1 MRLACFVACL
11 ALLVPAAQAQMYKCV
26 DANGRVQYSDKPLP
40 GCKGG
45 PVDIQPIP
53 PLSGQVA
60 SPPPPSSNAQQDADF
75 KRRQMERER
84 QETFEKSAQAERCQ
98 RVRQEIAW
106 LSAGTRLSR
115 ITDSGERVYM
125 DDATREAR
133 LSQLQQQVRGCP

>member
-1 MRLACFVACL
+1 MRPACFVACL

-26 DANGRVQYSDKPLP
+26 DQRGVVTYSDKPSP

-53 PLSGQVA
+53 PISGQLA
-60 SPPPPSSNAQQDADF
+60 APPKSSSPQQDADF

-84 QETFEKSAQAERCQ
+84 QETLDKSAQMERCQ
-98 RVRQEIAW
+98 RVHQEIAW
-106 LSAGTRLSR
+106 LSGGTRVSR
-115 ITDSGERVYM
+115 INDAGERVYM

-133 LSQLQQQVRGCP
+133 LTQLRQAVRGCP